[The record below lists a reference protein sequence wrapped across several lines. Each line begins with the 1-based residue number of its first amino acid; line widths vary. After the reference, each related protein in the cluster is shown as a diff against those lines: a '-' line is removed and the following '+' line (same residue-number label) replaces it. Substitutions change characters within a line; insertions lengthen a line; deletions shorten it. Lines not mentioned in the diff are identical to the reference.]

1 MNEVKPSHSDVRQK
15 DRRIMRRSTWL
26 TLALIIV
33 LSTVTYY
40 VARSGISP
48 LSRFQ
53 STQPAG
59 VPAMTLHAYEQM
71 PDGSTHEITQMPNV
85 GGHIVFTL
93 STVKPLH
100 TALGL
105 SVDDH
110 EPKVVFEGA
119 KIAPGPTRILEKED
133 QLFIY
138 DVKPS
143 DHQLKFCLFGAD
155 DAAHLHETLSK
166 LPQAWQTS
174 APPTCVVLASAH

>member
-1 MNEVKPSHSDVRQK
+1 
-15 DRRIMRRSTWL
+15 MRRSTWL
-26 TLALIIV
+26 TLGLIGM
-33 LSTVTYY
+33 LAAVTYY
-40 VARSGISP
+40 VARNSISP

-53 STQPAG
+53 SSPPES
-59 VPAMTLHAYEQM
+59 VPALALHAYQQL
-71 PDGSTHEITQMPNV
+71 PDGSTKEITQLPEL
-85 GGHIVFTL
+85 GSHIVFTL

-110 EPKVVFEGA
+110 EPVVVFEGA

-133 QLFIY
+133 ELFIY

-155 DAAHLHETLSK
+155 DASHLRQTLTE
-166 LPQAWQTS
+166 LPQAWKTS

>member
-1 MNEVKPSHSDVRQK
+1 MNEGKPSNADVRQK

-26 TLALIIV
+26 TLALIIT
-33 LSTVTYY
+33 LSAVTYY
-40 VARSGISP
+40 IASSSISP

-53 STQPAG
+53 SPPPAS
-59 VPAMTLHAYEQM
+59 VPPLALHAYQQM
-71 PDGSTHEITQMPNV
+71 LDGSTKEISQVPDS
-85 GGHIVFTL
+85 GSHIVFTL

-110 EPKVVFEGA
+110 EPVVVFEGA

-133 QLFIY
+133 ELFIY

-155 DAAHLHETLSK
+155 DAAHLHQTLTE
-166 LPQAWQTS
+166 LPQAWKTS